1 LVVRCR
7 GIVTDMQAE
16 WLKQKERGSPFLI
29 RLIGFLAQKLGRSTV
44 RLLLYPISLYFVFFI
59 PTCRNASKQYLA
71 RVLGHT
77 PTFGE
82 VFQHFHTFAAT
93 ILDRVYLLTDK
104 FDAFDVEVFGYAEA
118 LELYRRGKGCLLLGS
133 HLGSFEL
140 LRSLAMGEEGVVFR
154 TLMYQDNAEK
164 MNSVLNSI
172 NPKMVDTVIPIGKAD
187 SLLQVMEAM
196 DKGQLVGMLGDRV
209 ALDDKIVSCK
219 FFAQPCSFPAGP
231 MILAGLLQ
239 VPVILFFGIYRGG
252 NRYEIHFEV
261 LSTGFS
267 LERERRAT
275 QLQEL
280 TQRYVDRLEYYC
292 RKFPYN
298 WFNFYDYWKDDVRK

>member
-1 LVVRCR
+1 
-7 GIVTDMQAE
+7 MQAE
-16 WLKQKERGSPFLI
+16 WLKQKERGSPILI
-29 RLIGFLAQKLGRSTV
+29 RLIGYLAQKLGRSTV
-44 RLLLYPISLYFVFFI
+44 RVLLYPITLYYLFFV
-59 PTCRNASKQYLA
+59 PKCRKASQHFLHRA
-71 RVLGHT
+71 LGH
-77 PTFGE
+77 PPSFGE

-93 ILDRVYLLTDK
+93 ILDRVYLLTDQL
-104 FDAFDVEVFGYAEA
+104 DSFDVKVFGYTEA
-118 LELYRRGKGCLLLGS
+118 LELYRRGNGCLLLGS

-140 LRSLAMGEEGVVFR
+140 LRSLALGEEGVVFR
-154 TLMYQDNAEK
+154 ALMYQNNAEK
-164 MNSVLNSI
+164 MNAVLNSI

-196 DKGQLVGMLGDRV
+196 DKGQLVGMLGDRI
-209 ALDDKIVSCK
+209 ALDDKVVHCQFFGQSCT
-219 FFAQPCSFPAGP
+219 FPAGP

-261 LSTGFS
+261 FSTGFS
-267 LERERRAT
+267 LERARRAE

-280 TQRYVDRLEYYC
+280 TQRYAERLEYYC

-298 WFNFYDYWKDDVRK
+298 WFNFYDYWNDDVEK